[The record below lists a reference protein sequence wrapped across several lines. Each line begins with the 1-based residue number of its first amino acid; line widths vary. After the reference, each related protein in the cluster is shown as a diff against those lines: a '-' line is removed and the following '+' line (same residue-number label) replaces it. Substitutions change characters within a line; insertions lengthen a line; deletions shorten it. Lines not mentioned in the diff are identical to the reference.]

1 MEVFNAILLIGIG
14 IGIDAT
20 YNYLRKHGESEACK
34 NGYRQ
39 AQNEEVMR
47 REAYEDGERKERVRH
62 MMYESYTTYAP
73 KHVDGENASNTF
85 NIPESFVDHMHN
97 NGRAV
102 ARIK

>member
-1 MEVFNAILLIGIG
+1 MEVFNAILLIGVG

-20 YNYLRKHGESEACK
+20 YNYMRKRGEMQACK
-34 NGYRQ
+34 NGYYQ
-39 AQNEEVMR
+39 AQKEETIR
-47 REAYEDGERKERVRH
+47 REAYDNGKRRERVRH
-62 MMYESYTTYAP
+62 MMCDSYAPYAP
-73 KHVDGENASNTF
+73 KHVDGESASNTF